1 MITTRQDVE
10 ASPTVLPVT
19 YPMLHNMVKQGDTIY
34 IGRCVSY
41 YLFVHLCCP
50 ICFSALCQLRS
61 GDHSDCYPVPETPF
75 TWAGTRHCFSSKKFL
90 LL

>member
-34 IGRCVSY
+34 IGR
-41 YLFVHLCCP
+41 
-50 ICFSALCQLRS
+50 
-61 GDHSDCYPVPETPF
+61 
-75 TWAGTRHCFSSKKFL
+75 
-90 LL
+90 